1 LVIVDLLV
9 HRFILNIRMET
20 NTKFAFQFQC
30 FDFICFFCFLKFER
44 FFRPRQTLVA
54 TCFGPISYPPSS
66 VLAFK
71 EFADGR
77 QELVATGSLLSVN
90 PDRIVLKR
98 IVLSGHPFKIHK
110 RSAVIRFMFF
120 NPGLF
125 IFFDIFFIFIFWL
138 LLDDVNWFKPIELR
152 TRWGR
157 RGHIKES
164 LGNFQKTFFCFV

>member
-1 LVIVDLLV
+1 MFATSVLPYEQCLSVLNLVLNRTNDSEIILKSKERLIF
-9 HRFILNIRMET
+9 HIGNRRFASAPIYSQHSNGDKHKVCISISMFRFHL
-20 NTKFAFQFQC
+20 
-30 FDFICFFCFLKFER
+30 FFCFLKFER

-125 IFFDIFFIFIFWL
+125 IFF
-138 LLDDVNWFKPIELR
+138 N
-152 TRWGR
+152 
-157 RGHIKES
+157 
-164 LGNFQKTFFCFV
+164 TFF